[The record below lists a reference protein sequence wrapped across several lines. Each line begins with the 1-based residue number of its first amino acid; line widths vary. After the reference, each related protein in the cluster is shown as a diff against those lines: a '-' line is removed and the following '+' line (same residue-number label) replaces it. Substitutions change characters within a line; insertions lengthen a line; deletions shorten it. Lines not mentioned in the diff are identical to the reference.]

1 MIALPR
7 RFVTAWF
14 RVCCVAVA
22 CAAPG
27 QVEGQATTALPLK
40 LSAQGAQADSLAV
53 ASTES
58 VVALAWYSR
67 SAGRTELV
75 VSVSRDAGRSFSS
88 VTVGSAEPS
97 AFFTRAVVAVSDGS
111 AAGREQPTIS
121 VAWPST
127 HLGRRGIGLARS
139 QDLGRSFT
147 QQFVLPEA
155 LPSGASAAALAFSPR
170 GRLHVLWLA
179 GQELFYSRSDGARS
193 SSPIRIDA
201 AASRC
206 GVTAVAADSDE
217 AVSAFWYRTFSGS
230 DEEFAYARLTAG
242 ARSFTP
248 TLRLSRERW
257 QFESCPSR
265 SPSLSIDRHGA
276 IRFVFQAVLPG
287 TPPTSRF
294 FADRSQDGRSFL
306 PRAFLDTSGFSE
318 AERPQVAPDAEGGL
332 TLVWDGLR
340 NAKRYVMIRHSR
352 GVPNG
357 KGGVEADWMRPAPP
371 IALDPSGA
379 GAAPVV
385 VPVRDGMLAAW
396 ITGDSRARSLAVQ
409 ALSIDQLCGTSVH
422 N

>member
-1 MIALPR
+1 
-7 RFVTAWF
+7 
-14 RVCCVAVA
+14 
-22 CAAPG
+22 
-27 QVEGQATTALPLK
+27 
-40 LSAQGAQADSLAV
+40 LA
-53 ASTES
+53 S
-58 VVALAWYSR
+58 
-67 SAGRTELV
+67 
-75 VSVSRDAGRSFSS
+75 
-88 VTVGSAEPS
+88 
-97 AFFTRAVVAVSDGS
+97 
-111 AAGREQPTIS
+111 GREQPTIS

-127 HLGRRGIGLARS
+127 HLGRPGIGLARS
-139 QDLGRSFT
+139 RDLGHSFT

-155 LPSGASAAALAFSPR
+155 LPSGAAAAALAFSPS

-179 GQELFYSRSDGARS
+179 GPELFYSQTEGALS

-201 AASRC
+201 AASGC
-206 GVTAVAADSDE
+206 GVTAFVADGDE
-217 AVSAFWYRTFSGS
+217 AVSAFWYRAFGGN
-230 DEEFAYARLTAG
+230 DEEFAYARLRAG

-276 IRFVFQAVLPG
+276 IRFIFQAALPG

-294 FADRSQDGRSFL
+294 FADRSQDGLSFM

-318 AERPQVAPDAEGGL
+318 AQRPQVAPDAKGGL
-332 TLVWDGLR
+332 TLVWDGMR

-357 KGGVEADWMRPAPP
+357 TGGVEADWMRPAPP

-385 VPVRDGMLAAW
+385 APVRDGMLTAW
-396 ITGDSRARSLAVQ
+396 ITGDSRTRSVAVQ
-409 ALSIDQLCGTSVH
+409 ALSIDELCGTSVH